1 MRGLGVIPFCYQYF
15 ISQNYTSLWQ
25 SCHVWAALLAER
37 HFSLVLFFAYSSAN
51 VFYLQCMYHV
61 SHVRISKGNLIK
73 SELEL

>member
-1 MRGLGVIPFCYQYF
+1 MGLYLSHLGFSTICLSVFH
-15 ISQNYTSLWQ
+15 Q
-25 SCHVWAALLAER
+25 SER
-37 HFSLVLFFAYSSAN
+37 LISLVLFFAYSRAD